1 MKRLV
6 AYALFAALF
15 TPAVFA
21 AEAEWTTMFDG
32 KSLDGWKAAENPA
45 GFKVENGEIVVNG
58 TRGHLFFLGA
68 DGKAS
73 FKDFEFQAE
82 VMTTAGSNSGIFIHT
97 TWQDKGWPS
106 HGYEMQVNATH
117 SDKIKTGS
125 IYNVVMVNPA
135 PHKDDEWFTYTIT
148 VKGGRITAK
157 VNDQVVTDYEEK
169 AEDIKGDRKL
179 SAGTIALQAHD
190 PKSLVR
196 YRNLKI
202 RAL

>member
-1 MKRLV
+1 MKRLAV
-6 AYALFAALF
+6 SALFAALF

-21 AEAEWTTMFDG
+21 AETEWTTMFDG

-58 TRGHLFFLGA
+58 TRGHLFYLGA

-82 VMTTAGSNSGIFIHT
+82 VMTTAGSNSGVFIHT

-117 SDKIKTGS
+117 PDKIKTGS

-148 VKGGRITAK
+148 VKGGRVTAK
-157 VNDQVVTDYEEK
+157 INDKVVTDYEEK
-169 AEDIKGDRKL
+169 AEDIKGDRKR
-179 SAGTIALQAHD
+179 SKGTDARRNID
-190 PKSLVR
+190 GESLVLGH
-196 YRNLKI
+196 NLRI

>member
-1 MKRLV
+1 MKHL
-6 AYALFAALF
+6 AASALLATLLSPAAFAAGSD
-15 TPAVFA
+15 
-21 AEAEWTTMFDG
+21 WTVMFDG

-58 TRGHLFFLGA
+58 TRGHLFYLGA

-73 FKDFEFQAE
+73 FRDFEFQAE
-82 VMTTAGSNSGIFIHT
+82 VMTTPGSNSGIFIHT
-97 TWQDKGWPS
+97 AWQEKGWPS

-117 SDKIKTGS
+117 TDSIKTGS
-125 IYNVVMVNPA
+125 IYNVVKVNPA
-135 PHKDDEWFTYTIT
+135 PHQDDEWFTYTIT
-148 VKGGRITAK
+148 VKGNRVTARI
-157 VNDQVVTDYEEK
+157 NDRVVTDYEEK
-169 AEDIKGDRKL
+169 AADIKGDRKL

-202 RAL
+202 RPL

>member
-1 MKRLV
+1 MKHL
-6 AYALFAALF
+6 ATTALLATLLSPAAFAAG
-15 TPAVFA
+15 AD
-21 AEAEWTTMFDG
+21 WTVMFDG

-58 TRGHLFFLGA
+58 NRGHLFYLGA

-73 FKDFEFQAE
+73 FQDFEFQAE
-82 VMTTAGSNSGIFIHT
+82 VMTTPGSNSGIFIHT
-97 TWQDKGWPS
+97 AWQDKGWPS

-117 SDKIKTGS
+117 SDSIKTGS
-125 IYNVVMVNPA
+125 IYNVVKVNPA
-135 PHKDDEWFTYTIT
+135 PHQDDEWFTYTIA
-148 VKGGRITAK
+148 VKGNRVTAK
-157 VNDQVVTDYEEK
+157 INGQVVTDYEEK
-169 AEDIKGDRKL
+169 AADIKGDRKL

-202 RAL
+202 RPL